1 MTDRQVL
8 SHYREV
14 EVHNTQHESP
24 NHLIM
29 NEDAMTQDDAGIES
43 LDDGYRSQL
52 PSQLQAVQ
60 ADYYTIVD
68 AEEWPIAG
76 LVVLMDRRKQ
86 PVRAELHLYE
96 ELADHR
102 NEFALRQSQLI
113 INERYYSAEPI
124 QLQVMQSYAWRETLK
139 VRTSAEPIPQ
149 AADPLAFV
157 QQYWQYILAASAALV
172 LIALIWAV
180 SAFFRS
186 RSDTPATAATNAEQ
200 SQAATAPDAAATA
213 TPVPAQDNGLA
224 PSRNADANLAVG
236 KRMRVLPGIEG
247 VALVSEPGPDQD
259 KVIGHIKAGDEAVI
273 IGGPVLLQGNSDTI
287 VWWQVQFDDSRQAWV
302 PANTSEVTLLGVV
315 Q

>member
-1 MTDRQVL
+1 M
-8 SHYREV
+8 S
-14 EVHNTQHESP
+14 
-24 NHLIM
+24 
-29 NEDAMTQDDAGIES
+29 QDDVGLES
-43 LDDGYRSQL
+43 IDSNYRTQL

-76 LVVLMDRRKQ
+76 LVILLDRRKQ

-102 NEFALRQSQLI
+102 NEFALRQSQQI
-113 INERYYSAEPI
+113 INERYYSSEPI

-149 AADPLAFV
+149 ASDPLAFV
-157 QQYWQYILAASAALV
+157 QQYWQYILAASALLV

-186 RSDTPATAATNAEQ
+186 RADTPAASTETTSSEQ
-200 SQAATAPDAAATA
+200 STPPAAAADAAAPA
-213 TPVPAQDNGLA
+213 PVNAAPAQDNGLA
-224 PSRNADANLAVG
+224 PSRNADPNLAVG
-236 KRMRVLPGIEG
+236 KRMRVRSGIEG
-247 VALVSEPGPDQD
+247 VSFVSEPGPD
-259 KVIGHIKAGDEAVI
+259 KSKEIGHFQAGDAVNI
-273 IGGPVLLQGNSDTI
+273 FGGPVLLQGDRDTI
-287 VWWQVQFDDSRQAWV
+287 VWWQVQTDDGRQGWV
-302 PANTSEVTLLGVV
+302 PANTSDWTLWEVA

>member
-1 MTDRQVL
+1 M
-8 SHYREV
+8 S
-14 EVHNTQHESP
+14 
-24 NHLIM
+24 
-29 NEDAMTQDDAGIES
+29 QDDAG
-43 LDDGYRSQL
+43 LDSIDSTYRSQL

-102 NEFALRQSQLI
+102 NEFALRQSQQI
-113 INERYYSAEPI
+113 INERYYSSEPI

-149 AADPLAFV
+149 ASDPMAFV
-157 QQYWQYILAASAALV
+157 QQYWQYILAASALLV

-186 RSDTPATAATNAEQ
+186 RSDTPETATTTTEQ
-200 SQAATAPDAAATA
+200 SATPAADAAAPA
-213 TPVPAQDNGLA
+213 PVNVAPAQDNGLPA
-224 PSRNADANLAVG
+224 SQRADANLTVG

-247 VALVSEPGPDQD
+247 VALVSEPGPDQS
-259 KVIGHIKAGDEAVI
+259 KVIGHIKAGDEATI
-273 IGGPVLLQGNSDTI
+273 IGGPVLLQGNTDTI
-287 VWWQVQFDDSRQAWV
+287 VWWQVQFDDGSQAWV
-302 PANTSEVTLLGVV
+302 PANTSDVTLLGVA

>member
-1 MTDRQVL
+1 M
-8 SHYREV
+8 S
-14 EVHNTQHESP
+14 
-24 NHLIM
+24 
-29 NEDAMTQDDAGIES
+29 QDDAGLENI
-43 LDDGYRSQL
+43 DYNYRSPL

-60 ADYYTIVD
+60 AEYYTIVD

-102 NEFALRQSQLI
+102 NEFALRQAQQI
-113 INERYYSAEPI
+113 INERYYNAEPI

-149 AADPLAFV
+149 ASDPLAFV
-157 QQYWQYILAASAALV
+157 QQYWQYILAGSALLV

-186 RSDTPATAATNAEQ
+186 GTDTAAPIDTTAEQPATLAA
-200 SQAATAPDAAATA
+200 DAAA
-213 TPVPAQDNGLA
+213 PVPVSGAPAQDNGLPA
-224 PSRNADANLAVG
+224 SRNADANLAVG
-236 KRMRVLPGIEG
+236 KRMRVAAGIEG
-247 VALVSEPGPDQD
+247 VSFVSEPGPD
-259 KVIGHIKAGDEAVI
+259 KSKEIGHFAAGDEVTI
-273 IGGPVLLQGNSDTI
+273 IGGPVLLQGDRDTI
-287 VWWQVQFDDSRQAWV
+287 VWWQVQSDAGQQGWV
-302 PANTSEVTLLGVV
+302 PANTSDWTLWGAV

>member
-1 MTDRQVL
+1 M
-8 SHYREV
+8 S
-14 EVHNTQHESP
+14 
-24 NHLIM
+24 
-29 NEDAMTQDDAGIES
+29 QDDVGLEGI
-43 LDDGYRSQL
+43 DANYRTQL

-76 LVVLMDRRKQ
+76 LVVLLDRRKQ

-102 NEFALRQSQLI
+102 NEFALRQSQQI
-113 INERYYSAEPI
+113 INERYYSSEPI

-149 AADPLAFV
+149 ASDPLAFV
-157 QQYWQYILAASAALV
+157 QQYWQYILAASALLV
-172 LIALIWAV
+172 LITLIWAV

-186 RSDTPATAATNAEQ
+186 RTDTPAAATTVEQSATTVAPTAAAPAP
-200 SQAATAPDAAATA
+200 AA
-213 TPVPAQDNGLA
+213 PAQDNGLP
-224 PSRNADANLAVG
+224 PSQRADANLAVG

-247 VALVSEPGPDQD
+247 VSLVSEPGPDQN
-259 KVIGHIKAGDEAVI
+259 KVIGHIKAGDEANI
-273 IGGPVLLQGNSDTI
+273 IGGPVLLQGNTDTI
-287 VWWQVQFDDSRQAWV
+287 VWWQVQFDDGRQAWV
-302 PANTSEVTLLGVV
+302 PANTSDVTLLGVA

>member
-1 MTDRQVL
+1 M
-8 SHYREV
+8 S
-14 EVHNTQHESP
+14 
-24 NHLIM
+24 
-29 NEDAMTQDDAGIES
+29 QDDVGFES
-43 LDDGYRSQL
+43 IDTSYRSQL

-76 LVVLMDRRKQ
+76 LVVLLDRRKQ

-113 INERYYSAEPI
+113 INERYYSPEPI

-157 QQYWQYILAASAALV
+157 QQYWQYILAASALLV

-186 RSDTPATAATNAEQ
+186 RSDTPDATTATTTGEQ
-200 SQAATAPDAAATA
+200 STTPAAEAAAPA
-213 TPVPAQDNGLA
+213 PVSAAPAQDNGL
-224 PSRNADANLAVG
+224 PSSRNADPNLAIG
-236 KRMRVLPGIEG
+236 KRMRVLDGIEG
-247 VALVSEPGPDQD
+247 VSFVSEPGPD
-259 KVIGHIKAGDEAVI
+259 KSKEIGHFQAGDEVNI
-273 IGGPVLLQGNSDTI
+273 IGGPVLLQGDRDTI
-287 VWWQVQFDDSRQAWV
+287 VWWQVQTDDTRQGWV
-302 PANTSEVTLLGVV
+302 PANTSDWTLWGVA

>member
-1 MTDRQVL
+1 M
-8 SHYREV
+8 S
-14 EVHNTQHESP
+14 
-24 NHLIM
+24 
-29 NEDAMTQDDAGIES
+29 QDDAGLENIDYS
-43 LDDGYRSQL
+43 YRTPL

-60 ADYYTIVD
+60 AEYYTIVD

-102 NEFALRQSQLI
+102 NEFALRQSQQI
-113 INERYYSAEPI
+113 INERYYNAEPI

-149 AADPLAFV
+149 ASDPLAFV
-157 QQYWQYILAASAALV
+157 QQYWQYILAGSALLV

-186 RSDTPATAATNAEQ
+186 GTDTVAPIDTTAEQTATPAAA
-200 SQAATAPDAAATA
+200 DAAAPA
-213 TPVPAQDNGLA
+213 PVSGAPAQDNGLPA
-224 PSRNADANLAVG
+224 SRNADPNLAVG
-236 KRMRVLPGIEG
+236 KRMRVAAGIEG
-247 VALVSEPGPDQD
+247 VSFVSEPGPD
-259 KVIGHIKAGDEAVI
+259 KSKEIGHFAAGDEVTI
-273 IGGPVLLQGNSDTI
+273 IGGPVLLQGDRDTI
-287 VWWQVQFDDSRQAWV
+287 VWWQVQSDAGQQGWV
-302 PANTSEVTLLGVV
+302 PANTSDWTLWGAV

>member
-1 MTDRQVL
+1 M
-8 SHYREV
+8 S
-14 EVHNTQHESP
+14 
-24 NHLIM
+24 
-29 NEDAMTQDDAGIES
+29 QDDAGLEAI
-43 LDDGYRSQL
+43 DYNYRSQL

-102 NEFALRQSQLI
+102 NEFALRQSQQI

-139 VRTSAEPIPQ
+139 VRTSAEPIAQ
-149 AADPLAFV
+149 ASDPLALV
-157 QQYWQYILAASAALV
+157 QQYWQYILAASALLV

-186 RSDTPATAATNAEQ
+186 RSDTADVPTTTATTGEQSAAPAADAATPPPVNA
-200 SQAATAPDAAATA
+200 A
-213 TPVPAQDNGLA
+213 PAQDNGLP
-224 PSRNADANLAVG
+224 PSRNADPNLAVG
-236 KRMRVLPGIEG
+236 KRMSVKAGIEG
-247 VALVSEPGPDQD
+247 VSFVSEPGPD
-259 KVIGHIKAGDEAVI
+259 KSKEIGHFQAGDVVNI
-273 IGGPVLLQGNSDTI
+273 IGGPVLLQGDRDTI
-287 VWWQVQFDDSRQAWV
+287 VWWQVQTDDSRQGWV
-302 PANTSEVTLLGVV
+302 PANTSDWTLWEVAP
-315 Q
+315 

>member
-1 MTDRQVL
+1 M
-8 SHYREV
+8 S
-14 EVHNTQHESP
+14 
-24 NHLIM
+24 
-29 NEDAMTQDDAGIES
+29 QDDVGLEGI
-43 LDDGYRSQL
+43 DANYRTQL
-52 PSQLQAVQ
+52 PSQLPAVQ

-76 LVVLMDRRKQ
+76 LVVLLDRRKQ

-102 NEFALRQSQLI
+102 NEFALRQSQQI
-113 INERYYSAEPI
+113 INERYYSSEPI

-149 AADPLAFV
+149 ASDPLAVV
-157 QQYWQYILAASAALV
+157 QQYWQYILAASALLV

-186 RSDTPATAATNAEQ
+186 RADTP
-200 SQAATAPDAAATA
+200 AAATA
-213 TPVPAQDNGLA
+213 VEQGATTVAPAAAAPAPAAPVQDNGLP
-224 PSRNADANLAVG
+224 PSQRADANLAVG

-247 VALVSEPGPDQD
+247 VSLVSEPGPDQS
-259 KVIGHIKAGDEAVI
+259 KVIGHIKAGDEANI
-273 IGGPVLLQGNSDTI
+273 IGGPVLLQGNTDTI
-287 VWWQVQFDDSRQAWV
+287 VWWQVQFDDGRQAWV
-302 PANTSEVTLLGVV
+302 PANNSDVTLLGVA

>member
-1 MTDRQVL
+1 M
-8 SHYREV
+8 S
-14 EVHNTQHESP
+14 
-24 NHLIM
+24 
-29 NEDAMTQDDAGIES
+29 QDDVGLENF
-43 LDDGYRSQL
+43 DYNYRSQL

-76 LVVLMDRRKQ
+76 LVILTDRRKQ

-102 NEFALRQSQLI
+102 NEFALRQSQQI
-113 INERYYSAEPI
+113 IHERYYGPEPI

-157 QQYWQYILAASAALV
+157 QQYWQYILAASALLV
-172 LIALIWAV
+172 LIALIWAI

-186 RSDTPATAATNAEQ
+186 RSDTPAASTTETTSAQSAAPADAATPAPAN
-200 SQAATAPDAAATA
+200 TA
-213 TPVPAQDNGLA
+213 PAQDNGLA
-224 PSRNADANLAVG
+224 PSRNADPNLAVG
-236 KRMRVLPGIEG
+236 KRMRVRSGIEG
-247 VALVSEPGPDQD
+247 VSFVSEPGPD
-259 KVIGHIKAGDEAVI
+259 KSKEIGHFQAGDEVAI
-273 IGGPVLLQGNSDTI
+273 LGGPVLLQGDRDTI
-287 VWWQVQFDDSRQAWV
+287 VWWQVQTADGRQGWV
-302 PANTSEVTLLGVV
+302 PANTSDWTLWEVA

>member
-1 MTDRQVL
+1 M
-8 SHYREV
+8 S
-14 EVHNTQHESP
+14 
-24 NHLIM
+24 
-29 NEDAMTQDDAGIES
+29 QDDHG
-43 LDDGYRSQL
+43 LDPIDTGYRSQL

-76 LVVLMDRRKQ
+76 LVVLLDRRKQ

-124 QLQVMQSYAWRETLK
+124 QLQVMQSYAWRETLQW
-139 VRTSAEPIPQ
+139 RTSAEPLAQ

-186 RSDTPATAATNAEQ
+186 RDETPTPTTTTMEESQTPAVAGVAA
-200 SQAATAPDAAATA
+200 PAAA
-213 TPVPAQDNGLA
+213 PAQDNGLP
-224 PSRNADANLAVG
+224 PSQRADANLAVG
-236 KRMRVLPGIEG
+236 KRMRVLSGIEG
-247 VALVSEPGPDQD
+247 VALTSEPGPDQAN
-259 KVIGHIKAGDEAVI
+259 VIGHIKAGDEATI

-287 VWWQVQFDDSRQAWV
+287 VWWQVQFDDGRQAWV
-302 PANTSEVTLLGVV
+302 PANTSDVTLLGVA